1 MDNYHSLPKR
11 QLKKHFN
18 NFDELSDE
26 LKEFIESVDSAYTE
40 FDSDRTMLERSLDL
54 SSQEL
59 LQANTDMRAVF
70 NASPDLFLWID
81 IDGVIFDTKGG
92 DKSDLY
98 LPLDKLIGK
107 KIQNVPP
114 KILGNKFKNAIKT
127 VLKTNSISSVDYW
140 LEIKNGK
147 KYYEARLIP
156 LTKHQI
162 IVIIR
167 NSTEA
172 KEAEGN
178 LRESEERIRLIIEN
192 ALDAV
197 IMIDEKGTVI
207 DWNSQA
213 EIIFGWSKKEII
225 GNTMSDMIIP
235 IQHRNAHKKGL
246 RNFLK
251 TGESKILDKRIEIT
265 ALRKNGEEFPVE
277 LSVSPIHMRDKL
289 VFSAFVSDITLRKK
303 AEDNL
308 IRKNKY
314 ESIISSVTKSVHSS
328 IDLDKVL
335 QSASDSICT
344 NMDGVDAVAIY
355 IKEDMKAILKAHT
368 GLTSD
373 YIKSAGTIQYPKGF
387 TWKTLR
393 YSKPIYC
400 KDASKDKHIGP
411 AGIRLGTKSY
421 ISLPLTYEGM
431 PVGTV
436 NTHSYSK
443 NAFDDEQLN
452 MLKIVIQ
459 QIEVAIRNANK
470 ANELRQSEERYRT
483 LFDQSP
489 IGICIFDK
497 DMTIT
502 ECNDAMVRIFQSSR
516 DKIIG
521 LNMHKLKDKT
531 FLPIVED
538 AIKGKIAYHESFYQA
553 STSNAKLH
561 LLASVVPI
569 KDEAGNVDS
578 VMGVVEDITQRKK
591 DENEIR
597 SLNIDL
603 EKRVA
608 ERTTQLRAANNELE
622 AFSYSV
628 SHDLRS
634 PLRALDGFSQAVL
647 EDYHDKI
654 DDKGKDYLTRIRKAS
669 QRMSDLIDD
678 LLNLSRLTRSDMEFA
693 DVNLSK
699 LVSDKIDELKR
710 IEPTRKIKVNIKN
723 NVNVTGDPRLLNI
736 AIENLIGNAW
746 KFTSKSTNPMIEFG
760 ISNNS
765 DKLIYY
771 IKDNGAGFN
780 MEYAGKLFGPFQRL
794 HSDQDY
800 RGSGIG
806 LATVQRVITRHGGK
820 IWAEGKE
827 GKGATF
833 FFTLTEA

>member
-1 MDNYHSLPKR
+1 M
-11 QLKKHFN
+11 
-18 NFDELSDE
+18 
-26 LKEFIESVDSAYTE
+26 
-40 FDSDRTMLERSLDL
+40 
-54 SSQEL
+54 
-59 LQANTDMRAVF
+59 
-70 NASPDLFLWID
+70 ID
-81 IDGVIFDTKGG
+81 
-92 DKSDLY
+92 
-98 LPLDKLIGK
+98 K
-107 KIQNVPP
+107 KIQDVPP

-127 VLKTNSISSVDYW
+127 VLKTSSISAVDYW
-140 LEIKNGK
+140 LEINNEK

-162 IVIIR
+162 IIIIR

-172 KEAEGN
+172 KKAQEN
-178 LRESEERIRLIIEN
+178 LIESEERIRLIIEN

-213 EIIFGWSKKEII
+213 ERIFGWTKKDII
-225 GNTMSDMIIP
+225 GKTMSDMIIP
-235 IQHRNAHKKGL
+235 VQHRTAHKKGL
-246 RNFLK
+246 RKFLK
-251 TGESKILDKRIEIT
+251 TGESKILDRRIEIT
-265 ALRKNGEEFPVE
+265 ALRKNSEEFPVE

-289 VFSAFVSDITLRKK
+289 VFSAFVSDITIRKK
-303 AEDNL
+303 AEEDL
-308 IRKNKY
+308 LRKNKY

-328 IDLDKVL
+328 IDLAQVL

-355 IKEDMKAILKAHT
+355 IKEDMKAVLKAHI
-368 GLTSD
+368 GLTND
-373 YIKSAGTIQYPKGF
+373 YINSAGIIPYPKGF
-387 TWKTLR
+387 TWKTLKDN
-393 YSKPIYC
+393 KPIYC
-400 KDASKDKHIGP
+400 KDAGKDKHIGP

-421 ISLPLTYEGM
+421 VSLPLTYEGK

-470 ANELRQSEERYRT
+470 ANELKQSEQRYRT

-502 ECNDAMVRIFQSSR
+502 ECNDSMVRIFQSSR

-521 LNMHKLKDKT
+521 LNMHKLKDQT
-531 FLPIVED
+531 FLPIVKD
-538 AIKGKIAYHESFYQA
+538 ALDGKIAYHESFYQA

-634 PLRALDGFSQAVL
+634 PLRAMDGFSQAVF

-678 LLNLSRLTRSDMEFA
+678 LLNLSRLTRSDMEFV

-699 LVSDKIDELKR
+699 LVSANIDELKR
-710 IEPTRKIKVNIKN
+710 IEPKRKIKIKIKDD
-723 NVNVTGDPRLLNI
+723 VKVKGDHRLLNI
-736 AIENLIGNAW
+736 AIENLVGNAW
-746 KFTSKSTNPMIEFG
+746 KFTSKSSNPMIEFG
-760 ISNNS
+760 VSNSSENR
-765 DKLIYY
+765 IYY

-800 RGSGIG
+800 RASGIG